1 MATKK
6 STKTTTS
13 AKNAK
18 AAPAKAD
25 KPGKKATKK
34 PATPAAPQT
43 PQETQTTPETTPVAP
58 EATTTTVDAGGGIMV
73 DIVEA
78 TTPVEA
84 KPARTPK
91 APREPQPEPEDGK
104 MSGLDAAAKVL
115 AENGVPMKCKDIVEQ
130 MLAKGYWTTGGKTPA
145 ATLYSAMLREID
157 TKPGES
163 RFAKTGRGLFALAKV

>member
-6 STKTTTS
+6 TTKTP
-13 AKNAK
+13 AKATK
-18 AAPAKAD
+18 AAPAKAE
-25 KPGKKATKK
+25 KAGKKAARK
-34 PATPAAPQT
+34 PAATEATQTPQATPEATPA
-43 PQETQTTPETTPVAP
+43 AP
-58 EATTTTVDAGGGIMV
+58 EATTTTVDAGGGILV

-157 TKPGES
+157 TKPGEA
-163 RFAKTGRGLFALAKV
+163 RFAKTGRGLFGLASALV

>member
-6 STKTTTS
+6 TTKTP
-13 AKNAK
+13 AKATQ

-34 PATPAAPQT
+34 PAATAAPQA
-43 PQETQTTPETTPVAP
+43 PQETQTTPEGTPVVP
-58 EATTTTVDAGGGIMV
+58 EATTTTMDAGGGILV
-73 DIVEA
+73 DVVEA
-78 TTPVEA
+78 TSPVEA
-84 KPARTPK
+84 KPARKPK
-91 APREPQPEPEDGK
+91 APTEPKPEPEDGK

-115 AENGVPMKCKDIVEQ
+115 AENATPMKCKDIVEQ

-157 TKPGES
+157 TKPGEA
-163 RFAKTGRGLFALAKV
+163 RFAKTGRGLFGLASALV